1 MAIFQFLGE
10 NLPPDILFTMLRNA
24 SGSDGWRYVFLLVWT
39 PINKHVLHFFAL
51 FWFEVPMGVCVTPK
65 KCKMHQ
71 TAPSPGQKV
80 RQGHAGTVMQA
91 TVLEHALWV
100 THAVRMTHAQSGSH
114 ISPLSAHPARTSPPF
129 WPRAK
134 PKFWLLGGRELWCGP
149 YQNALLHSLLGA
161 MLDWKFIS
169 DNLFDTCLC
178 DRWTQLNS
186 NGW

>member
-1 MAIFQFLGE
+1 MKITFCCTPNICWTLCESSSCTKPATYIVSFLSKAIFWLKNTQNLMFFVGKSVICMACTLG
-10 NLPPDILFTMLRNA
+10 PLRN
-24 SGSDGWRYVFLLVWT
+24 R
-39 PINKHVLHFFAL
+39 
-51 FWFEVPMGVCVTPK
+51 
-65 KCKMHQ
+65 
-71 TAPSPGQKV
+71 
-80 RQGHAGTVMQA
+80 GTH
-91 TVLEHALWV
+91 TTILEHALWM